1 MNSQKHEI
9 KANVPFKT
17 MRKQW
22 ETFLETGKMKNN
34 VKKYKRTQKW
44 PKKFHT
50 HRMLKFINLVA
61 KFEEYKI

>member
-1 MNSQKHEI
+1 M
-9 KANVPFKT
+9 PFKT